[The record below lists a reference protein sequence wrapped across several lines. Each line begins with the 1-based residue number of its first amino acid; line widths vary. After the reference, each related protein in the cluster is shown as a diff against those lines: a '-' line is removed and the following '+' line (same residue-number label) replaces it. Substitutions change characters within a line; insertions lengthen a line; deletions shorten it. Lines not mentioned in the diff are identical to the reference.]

1 MGRFTRVS
9 SEAFS
14 EVQSDAGMILKS
26 FDPTDPDE
34 PADAD
39 IVTATTGGVTIACTP
54 TYSDWGEDID
64 NVPPNTMELKHLD
77 GWDVKMTFTGLG
89 SSPES
94 VKLALGA
101 ADIDGTNT
109 SKIVP
114 RRDLELSDFT
124 DKLWWVGDR
133 KDGGFM
139 AACILNAL
147 STGGFSLKTTKNGK
161 GQFTYEIT
169 GHVSLNDQ
177 DTMPAEFYSYEG
189 EAEVYTVTKNLT
201 NVTSSNTDTSATEGD
216 SYTTTLSASSGYTIS
231 TVTVTMGGTDV
242 TSTAYNSSTHKVT
255 IASVTGAIVI
265 TATATA
271 NQ

>member
-14 EVQSDAGMILKS
+14 EVQSDAGMVLKA
-26 FDPTDPDE
+26 FDPGNPTE
-34 PADAD
+34 PADED
-39 IVTATTGGVTIACTP
+39 IVTATTGGVTIECKP

-64 NVPPNTMELKHLD
+64 NVPPNTKELKHLD

-94 VKLALGA
+94 VKLSLGA
-101 ADIDGTNT
+101 ADIDGTNKC
-109 SKIVP
+109 KIVP
-114 RRDLELSDFT
+114 RRDLKPSDFI

-169 GHVSLNDQ
+169 GHVSLYDQ

-189 EAEVYTVTKNLT
+189 DDEVYTVTKNLT
-201 NVTSSNTDTSATEGD
+201 NVTSSNNETDVAEGE
-216 SYTTTLSASSGYTIS
+216 SYTATLSAASGYTLG

-242 TSTAYNSSTHKVT
+242 TSTAYNSSTHKIT
-255 IASVTGAIVI
+255 IAAVTGNIVI

-271 NQ
+271 NE

>member
-14 EVQSDAGMILKS
+14 EVQSDAGMVLKT
-26 FDPTDPDE
+26 FNPENPTE
-34 PADAD
+34 PADED
-39 IVTATTGGVTIACTP
+39 IVTATTGGVSIDCKP

-64 NVPPNTMELKHLD
+64 NVPPNTKELKHLD

-101 ADIDGTNT
+101 ADIDSTNT

-114 RRDLELSDFT
+114 RRDLNLSDFNE
-124 DKLWWVGDR
+124 KLWWVGDR

-169 GHVSLNDQ
+169 GHVSLYDQ
-177 DTMPAEFYSYEG
+177 ETMPAEFYSYKG
-189 EAEVYTVTKNLT
+189 DDEVYTITNDLT
-201 NVTSSNTDTSATEGD
+201 NVTSSNSETDITEGEC
-216 SYTTTLSASSGYTIS
+216 YTATLSAVSGYTLG
-231 TVTVTMGGTDV
+231 TVTVTMGGANV
-242 TSTAYNSSTHKVT
+242 TSTAYNSSTHKIT
-255 IASVTGAIVI
+255 IAAVKGDLVI
-265 TATATA
+265 TAAA
-271 NQ
+271 VQN